1 MQFEIHDTTNG
12 QSYWKIVASNGR
24 TLATSET
31 YWNKADAE
39 SACRS
44 VKANAA
50 NAPIVDKTATAA
62 RRW

>member
-1 MQFEIHDTTNG
+1 MQFHINKATNG
-12 QSYWKIVASNGR
+12 QFYWKIVASNGQ

-31 YWNKADAE
+31 YWNKSDAE

-50 NAPIVDKTATAA
+50 SAPIVDNTVAA
-62 RRW
+62 YRR